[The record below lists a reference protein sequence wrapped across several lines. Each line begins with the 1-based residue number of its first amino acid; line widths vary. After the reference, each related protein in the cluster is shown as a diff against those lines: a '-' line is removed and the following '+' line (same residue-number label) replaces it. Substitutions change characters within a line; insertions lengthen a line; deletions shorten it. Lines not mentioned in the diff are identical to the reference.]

1 MLCFEKVS
9 FSYSLKGGPEDS
21 GAINDVS
28 FEIAAGEFTAL
39 IGENGA
45 GKSTLCRLCNGL
57 LKPGAGKVRAAGMN
71 TRTTKPSA
79 LARRVGFLFQNP
91 DRQLCQNTVRDEILI
106 GLEYV
111 LEGASLSPPELEA
124 EKKRRCDEM
133 LSLFGL
139 DGSRDPFGLSRGE
152 RQQCALAS
160 VLARQPDLLI
170 LDEPTTG
177 LDYRECMTM
186 MDIISNLNAR
196 GTTIVMISHDMEVV
210 ADFARRC
217 LVLNRGRLIG
227 DGPVK
232 QVMKNKSLLE
242 KASLLPSQISS
253 LALRLGSGFEHV
265 FSVDDMVGV
274 AEKFSGVIA

>member
-1 MLCFEKVS
+1 M
-9 FSYSLKGGPEDS
+9 

-28 FEIAAGEFTAL
+28 FEVASGEFTAL

-57 LKPGAGKVRAAGMN
+57 LKPGAGKVMAAGLN
-71 TRTTKPSA
+71 TKTTKPSA
-79 LARRVGFLFQNP
+79 LARKVGFLFQNP
-91 DRQLCQNTVRDEILI
+91 DRQLCQNTVRDEILF

-111 LEGASLSPPELEA
+111 LASLSPPDLEA
-124 EKKRRCDEM
+124 EKKRRLDEM

-160 VLARQPDLLI
+160 VLARRPDLLI
-170 LDEPTTG
+170 LDEPNTG
-177 LDYRECMTM
+177 LDYRECMTI
-186 MDIISNLNAR
+186 MDIISKLNAD

-232 QVMKNKSLLE
+232 QVMKDRLLLE

-253 LALRLGSGFEHV
+253 LALRLGPGFENV
-265 FSVDDMVGV
+265 FSVDDMVLAVGG
-274 AEKFSGVIA
+274 KL